1 MGVLLAL
8 WGIRLLTGLESAG
21 VPQGTVVTVDATVLA
36 YSAVLSAITGI
47 LFGLVPALQ
56 HAPKFI
62 SQSLKEG
69 GRNSAA
75 GESGLRLRKL
85 LTVSEVALSMI
96 LLIGAGLTIRSFVEL
111 LQVNPGFEITNT
123 LAARFDLPK
132 YSYPDAV
139 KQAAFYTDVIE
150 RIEALPGVTA
160 VGATD
165 ELPPA
170 MGRHS
175 STFYIDG
182 RASVDQSDQSLA
194 VQNRVVTADY
204 FQVMGIPL
212 SAGRVFQATDDGSA
226 KPVALINQ
234 AFARRFFP
242 NENPIGHQLRFG
254 SANPW
259 ITIVGIVGDV
269 RGFGLDKQPNSE
281 IYLHYQQHT
290 LLPYNPLPHMHLV
303 VRTIGNPND
312 VAAAVL
318 GSVREVDKDLP
329 LPPART
335 METVLAS
342 SIAGRR
348 SNMLLL
354 GVFAAIALLLT
365 GVGVYGVISYSVAQR
380 TQEIGIR
387 IALGARSQDVIA
399 LVVGKGM
406 RLVLIGIAIGLGG
419 AFALTRWMASMLFEV
434 SATDPLTFAG
444 IALMLALAAML
455 ACWIP
460 ARRATKVDPLVA
472 LRHE

>member
-1 MGVLLAL
+1 
-8 WGIRLLTGLESAG
+8 
-21 VPQGTVVTVDATVLA
+21 
-36 YSAVLSAITGI
+36 
-47 LFGLVPALQ
+47 
-56 HAPKFI
+56 
-62 SQSLKEG
+62 
-69 GRNSAA
+69 
-75 GESGLRLRKL
+75 
-85 LTVSEVALSMI
+85 
-96 LLIGAGLTIRSFVEL
+96 
-111 LQVNPGFEITNT
+111 
-123 LAARFDLPK
+123 
-132 YSYPDAV
+132 
-139 KQAAFYTDVIE
+139 
-150 RIEALPGVTA
+150 
-160 VGATD
+160 
-165 ELPPA
+165 
-170 MGRHS
+170 
-175 STFYIDG
+175 
-182 RASVDQSDQSLA
+182 
-194 VQNRVVTADY
+194 
-204 FQVMGIPL
+204 
-212 SAGRVFQATDDGSA
+212 
-226 KPVALINQ
+226 
-234 AFARRFFP
+234 
-242 NENPIGHQLRFG
+242 
-254 SANPW
+254 
-259 ITIVGIVGDV
+259 
-269 RGFGLDKQPNSE
+269 
-281 IYLHYQQHT
+281 
-290 LLPYNPLPHMHLV
+290 MHLV

-335 METVLAS
+335 MEAVLAS

-399 LVVGKGM
+399 LVVGNGM

-460 ARRATKVDPLVA
+460 ARRASKVDPLVA